1 MNNKTKLAI
10 FLMILSALSFSLMQM
25 SVKISGKS
33 IPVMQQVFSRNLIIM
48 IISIIVLLK
57 NKESF
62 LPNKESI
69 IPLILRSLFG
79 FLGVVASFYAFNNMI
94 LADASILQNTSPF
107 WSTFFA
113 FLIIKEKILKI
124 QWFTLIIAIIGAMF
138 VIKPSFNSNIFPSLV
153 ALSGAMFAGLAYTMI
168 GSLKGKERNSI
179 IILYFSLI
187 STAFSLIFA
196 KSFVMPSLHEFFMLI
211 LIGVFAGFG
220 QFFLTISYKEA
231 PVSTVSI
238 FNYTGIIFSYLI
250 SVLFFNELIDVYSV
264 IGMFLTISA
273 ALIVYFYKLKV
284 K

>member
-1 MNNKTKLAI
+1 MKNKTKLAI

-57 NKESF
+57 KRESF

-69 IPLILRSLFG
+69 IPLLLRSLFG
-79 FLGVVASFYAFNNMI
+79 FFGVIALFYAFNNMI

-113 FLIIKEKILKI
+113 FLIIKEKISKI
-124 QWFTLIIAIIGAMF
+124 QWLALIIAIIGSMF
-138 VIKPSFNSNIFPSLV
+138 VIRPSFNSNIFPSLM
-153 ALSGAMFAGLAYTMI
+153 ALSGAMLSGLAYTMI
-168 GSLKGKERNSI
+168 GYLKGKERNSI
-179 IILYFSLI
+179 IILYFSFI
-187 STAFSLIFA
+187 SSVLSLLFV
-196 KSFVMPSLHEFFMLI
+196 KSFVMPSLYELFMLM

-220 QFFLTISYKEA
+220 QFFLTVSYKEA

-238 FNYTGIIFSYLI
+238 FNYTGLIFSYLI
-250 SVLFFNELIDVYSV
+250 SVLFFNELIDIYSI
-264 IGMFLTISA
+264 IGMILTISA
-273 ALIVYFYKLKV
+273 ALIVYFYKLKF

>member
-1 MNNKTKLAI
+1 MKNKTKLAI

-107 WSTFFA
+107 WATFFA
-113 FLIIKEKILKI
+113 FLIIKEKI
-124 QWFTLIIAIIGAMF
+124 F
-138 VIKPSFNSNIFPSLV
+138 
-153 ALSGAMFAGLAYTMI
+153 
-168 GSLKGKERNSI
+168 
-179 IILYFSLI
+179 
-187 STAFSLIFA
+187 
-196 KSFVMPSLHEFFMLI
+196 
-211 LIGVFAGFG
+211 
-220 QFFLTISYKEA
+220 
-231 PVSTVSI
+231 
-238 FNYTGIIFSYLI
+238 
-250 SVLFFNELIDVYSV
+250 
-264 IGMFLTISA
+264 
-273 ALIVYFYKLKV
+273 
-284 K
+284 

>member
-1 MNNKTKLAI
+1 MKNKTKLAI

-79 FLGVVASFYAFNNMI
+79 FFGVVASFYAFNNMI

-107 WSTFFA
+107 WATFFA

-124 QWFTLIIAIIGAMF
+124 QWLALIIAIIGAMF

-168 GSLKGKERNSI
+168 GYLKGKERNSI
-179 IILYFSLI
+179 IILYFSFI
-187 STAFSLIFA
+187 SSVLSLIFA
-196 KSFVMPSLHEFFMLI
+196 KTFVMPSLYEFLMLI

-220 QFFLTISYKEA
+220 QFFLTVSYKEA

-238 FNYTGIIFSYLI
+238 FNYTGLIFSYLI
-250 SVLFFNELIDVYSV
+250 SVLFFNELIDVYSI
-264 IGMFLTISA
+264 IGMLLTISA
-273 ALIVYFYKLKV
+273 ALIVYFYKLKF